1 MNIDYARQ
9 QMVRQQVRSWEVLD
23 QAVLRV
29 LGEVPRERF
38 VPEGY
43 RSLAFAETA
52 IPIDRGEHMLTPI
65 MEGRILQAL
74 DITAGTSVLEV
85 GTGTGFLTAC
95 LASLGA
101 EVTSL
106 DIHGAFLAL
115 ARRNI
120 DDLGYGPI
128 EFLEMDATVSL
139 PPRGFDAIAVTGS
152 LERFDPRFVQAL
164 NPGGRLFVVVGAP
177 PAMEARL
184 LVKDGAGRYGRS
196 SVLFETVLQP
206 LVNGQAPSEFS
217 F

>member
-9 QMVRQQVRSWEVLD
+9 QMVRQQVRGWEVLD

-29 LGEVPRERF
+29 LAEVPRERF
-38 VPEGY
+38 VPEDY

-52 IPIDRGEHMLTPI
+52 IPIGRGEHMLTPI

-106 DIHGAFLAL
+106 DIHGAFLSL
-115 ARRNI
+115 ARRKV
-120 DDLGYGPI
+120 DDLGYGQI

-139 PPRGFDAIAVTGS
+139 PAPGFDAIAVTGS

-184 LVKDGAGRYGRS
+184 LVKDGTSRYGRS
-196 SVLFETVLQP
+196 STLFETVLQP
-206 LVNGQAPSEFS
+206 LVNGQAPPEFL